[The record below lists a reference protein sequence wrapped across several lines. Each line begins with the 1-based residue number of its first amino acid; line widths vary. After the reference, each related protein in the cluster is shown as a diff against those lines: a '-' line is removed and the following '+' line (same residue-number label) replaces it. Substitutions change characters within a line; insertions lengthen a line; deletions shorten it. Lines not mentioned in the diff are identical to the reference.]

1 MIDRGELVQ
10 GPGGIYVPLSFAEA
24 AGVKRSDAPDMHA
37 VATTLDGRDI
47 TRGYVLPQLRML
59 PQDTILRKRGFADL
73 RVYEDLLRDDQV
85 ATSFRKLRLAVTSK
99 EWVVEAGG
107 KRAIDKKAAD
117 SLKAQLQALAWDGTT
132 DKMLYGDFYGYSVA
146 EMLWARDGREV
157 VIDDI
162 KVRKA
167 RRFFFDGA
175 MRLRLQTT
183 DNPMGEILGPRK
195 FWLHI
200 RGADNDDEPYGLG
213 LGHYLYWPVLFK
225 RNGLRFWLIF
235 LEKFGMP
242 TAKGT
247 YRAGATPEEKSNLL
261 QALASVTADSGIILP
276 EGMAVELIEAA
287 RQGTADYKDLHD
299 AMDQAIARVITGH
312 SATSEATPGRLGGES
327 MAESSFDDIVKAVAD
342 SVCESFNRGPA
353 QWLTAWNYPGAKPP
367 RVWRNTQDPVD
378 WVNMS
383 TAIAN
388 LAKAGKVPTDEKLEE
403 LFDCEFVDVAAK
415 GGDDNPAATGGGAG
429 GSQFS
434 ESGADAVPTTDDLDD
449 LADAGAA
456 EWEEVLGPLVEPIQR
471 LAEEVTAAG
480 GGKEEF
486 LARLPELFDQM
497 DETELAQRLGVAM
510 IKARGLGDATDNPA
524 A

>member
-1 MIDRGELVQ
+1 MIDRGELVRA
-10 GPGGIYVPLSFAEA
+10 PGGIYVPLAYAEA
-24 AGVKRSDAPDMHA
+24 AGLKRSEAPDLRTI
-37 VATTLDGRDI
+37 ATTLDGRDI

-59 PQDTILRKRGFADL
+59 PQDTVLRKRGFADL

-99 EWVVEAGG
+99 EWVVEPGG

-117 SLKAQLQALAWDGTT
+117 SLKAQIQALSWDGTT
-132 DKMLYGDFYGYSVA
+132 DKMLYGEFYGYSVA

-162 KVRKA
+162 KVRKS
-167 RRFFFDGA
+167 RRFCFDGA
-175 MRLRLQTT
+175 LRLRLQTT
-183 DNPMGEILGPRK
+183 DDPMGEIMGPRK
-195 FWLHI
+195 FWLSI

-225 RNGLRFWLIF
+225 RNGTRFWLIF

-247 YRAGATPEEKSNLL
+247 YKPGATTEEKANLL
-261 QALASVTADSGIILP
+261 QALASITTDSGIILP
-276 EGMAVELIEAA
+276 EGMALELIEAA
-287 RQGTADYKDLHD
+287 RQGTADYKDMHD

-353 QWLTAWNYPGAKPP
+353 QWITAWNYPGAKAP
-367 RVWRNTQDPVD
+367 RIWRNTNDPVD
-378 WVNMS
+378 WVNLS

-388 LAKAGKVPTDEKLEE
+388 LAKAGKRPTEEKLEE
-403 LFDCEFVDVAAK
+403 LFDCEFEDTNAPAPPDNSAA
-415 GGDDNPAATGGGAG
+415 DAGGAG
-429 GSQFS
+429 GAQFA
-434 ESGADAVPTTDDLDD
+434 EAAPGQPDADDIDE
-449 LADAGAA
+449 LADQGAGD
-456 EWEEVLGPLVEPIQR
+456 WRPLMSPLVERIEQV
-471 LAEEVTAAG
+471 AQEVLAAG
-480 GGKEEF
+480 GGKAEF
-486 LARLPELFDQM
+486 LARLGELFDSM
-497 DETELAQRLGVAM
+497 DEGPIAHAIAAATM
-510 IKARGLGDATDNPA
+510 KAAALGDAADNPA
-524 A
+524 G